1 MRARDTTEK
10 AAAIHAALN
19 RAMGPERRFCAAMEL
34 SDFVRELAKA
44 GLRSR
49 HPEYTEAEIV
59 RELTRQLY
67 GEQPRRK

>member
-1 MRARDTTEK
+1 
-10 AAAIHAALN
+10 
-19 RAMGPERRFCAAMEL
+19 MGPERRFCAAMEL